1 MERGHGFEIPAI
13 NIRPSAG
20 SNRFTRSGRV
30 YREYYT
36 KFMVSVARELA
47 RNVRRIE
54 LGGISV
60 AAFAIDHPEED
71 LSRARIDYGVPRTR
85 GMVCAEKEI

>member
-1 MERGHGFEIPAI
+1 MVPASIAAI

-20 SNRFTRSGRV
+20 LNRFTRSGRV

-36 KFMVSVARELA
+36 KFMVSVAGELA

-71 LSRARIDYGVPRTR
+71 LSRENRLKPRCAPYTRDGVR
-85 GMVCAEKEI
+85 KEI